1 MESGCVRYSQ
11 RLDTVWALPV
21 PLETAVN
28 KEAVEA
34 WEIKKKEMEDKKER
48 IKAEDIVRPIIPM
61 ASCIAA
67 FASPEVIDE
76 FYSTALQTKSTA
88 HNSSNEEVFTQC

>member
-48 IKAEDIVRPIIPM
+48 M
-61 ASCIAA
+61 
-67 FASPEVIDE
+67 
-76 FYSTALQTKSTA
+76 
-88 HNSSNEEVFTQC
+88 